1 MLVDAC
7 HQRPDPP
14 AEVVRPT
21 GTDARQPVEGA
32 LKVDGAPSTV
42 DHAQEY
48 AYELIPAGHRPYRGG
63 ASGSPWPY
71 PHGRR
76 LATLADRRNRR
87 FQAAGAGD
95 LGGELLS
102 LADEVVEAGGRR
114 RWSGGRLMRQ
124 RGAQA
129 LPGGGGQLGK

>member
-7 HQRPDPP
+7 QQRPDPP
-14 AEVVRPT
+14 AEVVRPA

-32 LKVDGAPSTV
+32 LRLDDFPSTV

-48 AYELIPAGHRPYRGG
+48 ADELIHAGYRPYRGG
-63 ASGSPWPY
+63 ASGSPWLY
-71 PHGRR
+71 LHGRR

-95 LGGELLS
+95 LGGELPS
-102 LADEVVEAGGRR
+102 L
-114 RWSGGRLMRQ
+114 
-124 RGAQA
+124 
-129 LPGGGGQLGK
+129 

>member
-14 AEVVRPT
+14 TEVVRPT

-32 LKVDGAPSTV
+32 LEVDDAPSTV

-48 AYELIPAGHRPYRGG
+48 ADELIHAGHRPYRGG

-71 PHGRR
+71 LHGRR
-76 LATLADRRNRR
+76 LATLADRLNRR
-87 FQAAGAGD
+87 VQAAGVGD
-95 LGGELLS
+95 LGRELLS
-102 LADEVVEAGGRR
+102 LADEVVEVGGRC
-114 RWSGGRLMRQ
+114 RWFGGRLI
-124 RGAQA
+124 
-129 LPGGGGQLGK
+129 